1 MKQIFFIAAIFMII
15 FQSCKN
21 NTNPNLDWVTVEE
34 PKTIK
39 SNLALPSQAQMD
51 WQDME
56 QTMFICLDPCTWEG
70 VEQGNHTYPIEKMN
84 PSKLDVNQWIDAA
97 EAFGAKMVLFVA
109 KHSSGFCWWQTDT
122 SEYSIKNTAYKD
134 GKGDVLKELSDA
146 CKARGMKLGIYVYP
160 GDLTYGA
167 YLGGAGRTKDPN
179 MQEAYNKV
187 YRQQWEEVLSR
198 YGEATEIWFDG
209 NCIIPL
215 EDIKEKYAPNAIV
228 FGSSMANIRWVG
240 NERGIAPY
248 PAWNSIKKEDGAK
261 GMATAAHGDPNGEL
275 WMPLEVNTT
284 LKDHYWFW
292 SPENE
297 GKLKSMDNLMEC
309 YYKSV
314 GRGGLFLLNSA
325 PDTTGLIPQVDMKLY
340 KQLGDEIRKRFSKS
354 IKETSG
360 KGWLVELDLG
370 KETKIDHVI
379 TMEDITYGERVRRY
393 AIDGT
398 TDGKNWFKIV
408 EGISIGHKRIDKFDP
423 VNVNKIRFRSIEQ
436 AAEPIIRKLAVYSV
450 NDPKNYNRFNST
462 KDDYGRDYSSGV
474 SKEYLDLKEIGTIE
488 QFHFEGEKQRFKI
501 DLSSHIDRPGLYEL
515 FVSKD
520 EDKNPNKPSNVSFFL
535 QGVETPGFSK
545 VDRVF
550 SRIELNITA
559 HPTMEENSIMVE
571 FDLADNISSEKVYL
585 RKVVYK

>member
-520 EDKNPNKPSNVSFFL
+520 EDKNPNKPSNVSLFL

>member
-1 MKQIFFIAAIFMII
+1 MKLNQLLIVITIGLF
-15 FQSCKN
+15 FQSCKQKPQSN
-21 NTNPNLDWVTVEE
+21 QNYVVAKE
-34 PKTIK
+34 PKSTNTK
-39 SNLALPSQAQMD
+39 LALPTQEQID

-70 VEQGNHTYPIEKMN
+70 IEQGDHSYPIEKIN
-84 PSKLDVNQWIDAA
+84 PEKLDVHQWIDAA

-109 KHSSGFCWWQTDT
+109 KHSSGFCWWQTET
-122 SEYSIKNTAYKD
+122 SEYSIKNTAYKN
-134 GKGDVLKELSDA
+134 GKGDLLQELSEA
-146 CKARGMKLGIYVYP
+146 CKERGMKLGIYVYP

-248 PAWNSIKKEDGAK
+248 PAWNSVKKEDGAT

-314 GRGGLFLLNSA
+314 GRGGLF
-325 PDTTGLIPQVDMKLY
+325 
-340 KQLGDEIRKRFSKS
+340 S
-354 IKETSG
+354 IKLCS
-360 KGWLVELDLG
+360 
-370 KETKIDHVI
+370 
-379 TMEDITYGERVRRY
+379 R
-393 AIDGT
+393 
-398 TDGKNWFKIV
+398 
-408 EGISIGHKRIDKFDP
+408 
-423 VNVNKIRFRSIEQ
+423 
-436 AAEPIIRKLAVYSV
+436 
-450 NDPKNYNRFNST
+450 YNRTYPPSRYET
-462 KDDYGRDYSSGV
+462 LQAIGR
-474 SKEYLDLKEIGTIE
+474 
-488 QFHFEGEKQRFKI
+488 
-501 DLSSHIDRPGLYEL
+501 
-515 FVSKD
+515 
-520 EDKNPNKPSNVSFFL
+520 
-535 QGVETPGFSK
+535 
-545 VDRVF
+545 
-550 SRIELNITA
+550 
-559 HPTMEENSIMVE
+559 
-571 FDLADNISSEKVYL
+571 
-585 RKVVYK
+585 

>member
-1 MKQIFFIAAIFMII
+1 MLFAGLVLQGCKEKAKLDFEPVIAEA
-15 FQSCKN
+15 
-21 NTNPNLDWVTVEE
+21 PTVVDG
-34 PKTIK
+34 
-39 SNLALPSQAQMD
+39 NLALPTQAQID
-51 WQDME
+51 WQNME

-122 SEYSIKNTAYKD
+122 SEYSIKNTAYK
-134 GKGDVLKELSDA
+134 GGNGDVLRELSDA
-146 CKARGMKLGIYVYP
+146 CKERGMKLGIYVYP

-179 MQEAYNKV
+179 KQEAYNEV
-187 YRQQWEEVLSR
+187 YRKQWEEVLSR

-248 PAWNSIKKEDGAK
+248 PAWNSVKKEDGGS
-261 GMATAAHGDPNGEL
+261 GMATAAHGDPNGDL

-297 GKLKSMDNLMEC
+297 GKLKSMDDLMEC

-325 PDTTGLIPQVDMKLY
+325 PDTSGLIPKADMKLY
-340 KQLGDEIRKRFSKS
+340 KKLGDEIRRRFSKS

-360 KGWLVELDLG
+360 RGWLLELDLE
-370 KETKIDHVI
+370 KVTEIDHVI
-379 TMEDITYGERVRRY
+379 AMEDIEFGERVRRY

-398 TDGKNWFKIV
+398 LDGKNWFEIV
-408 EGISIGHKRIDKFDP
+408 QGISIGHKRIDKFDP
-423 VNVNKIRFRSIEQ
+423 IRVTKIRFRSIEQ
-436 AAEPIIRKLAVYSV
+436 AAEPIIRKLAVYMV
-450 NDPKNYNRFNST
+450 GDDKNYNRYTSE
-462 KDDYGRDYSSGV
+462 KDDYGRLYSAGI
-474 SKEYLDLKEIGTIE
+474 SKEYLDLKEIGEIA
-488 QFHFEGEKQRFKI
+488 QFKQTENGGKFHI
-501 DLSSHIDRPGLYEL
+501 DLSKHIDRPGLYEL

-520 EDKNPNKPSNVSFFL
+520 EIRNPNKPSNASLFL
-535 QGVETPGFSK
+535 QGVKTPGFIE

-550 SRIELNITA
+550 SRMELNITA
-559 HPTMEENSIMVE
+559 HPTMKAESIMVE
-571 FDLADNISSEKVYL
+571 FDLADIISTERVYL
-585 RKVVYK
+585 RKVVYN